1 MNVPGCTLE
10 SLCEDREGLC
20 VPILSGLCFDD
31 PNTGQRDV
39 LEIQK
44 SSLEKPGKFCLQQ
57 LKHQVPLT
65 SPFLE
70 TARSF
75 QQNKQQPVTPL
86 VSFGHCSAL
95 QPSFAGLGFPR
106 GEREHLC
113 LALCAG
119 TKSVE
124 MFH

>member
-10 SLCEDREGLC
+10 SLCEDREGPC

-31 PNTGQRDV
+31 PNTGQRDI

-65 SPFLE
+65 LPFLE

-75 QQNKQQPVTPL
+75 QQNKQQLVTSL
-86 VSFGHCSAL
+86 VSFGHCSDVSLSA
-95 QPSFAGLGFPR
+95 A
-106 GEREHLC
+106 
-113 LALCAG
+113 
-119 TKSVE
+119 
-124 MFH
+124 